1 MWIIPEQ
8 AYFLPVSQINTSV
21 YLNPLSDI
29 SGQIISNIVEPPKMA
44 PLNTHHTS
52 YSYIKQNENYNRDY
66 SPEPCIMGIRHTCF
80 IYTIIFINQKY
91 IRGSFALCNTPPV
104 VLIFYFSR
112 IWKSF
117 DQKPCS
123 AFVKT
128 SHFKILK
135 RNIFA
140 YTIIISSM

>member
-52 YSYIKQNENYNRDY
+52 YSYIKKM
-66 SPEPCIMGIRHTCF
+66 IIRTDILIHNLVLWASDTP
-80 IYTIIFINQKY
+80 
-91 IRGSFALCNTPPV
+91 ALSIP
-104 VLIFYFSR
+104 LY
-112 IWKSF
+112 
-117 DQKPCS
+117 
-123 AFVKT
+123 
-128 SHFKILK
+128 L
-135 RNIFA
+135 
-140 YTIIISSM
+140 